1 MNDMLQVFIDKEMAD
16 KRSSKKNNDNT
27 SRKEKKASSL

>member
-1 MNDMLQVFIDKEMAD
+1 MIWYMFEIDKEMTD
-16 KRSSKKNNDNT
+16 KRSSNKNTDNT